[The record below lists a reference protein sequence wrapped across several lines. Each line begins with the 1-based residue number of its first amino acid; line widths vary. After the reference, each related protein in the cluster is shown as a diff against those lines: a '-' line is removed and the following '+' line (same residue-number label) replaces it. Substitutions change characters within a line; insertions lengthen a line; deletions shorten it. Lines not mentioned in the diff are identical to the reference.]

1 MIQDSGFG
9 RTTVEHFLSA
19 LRALEAR
26 AGLELQATM
35 QLSGNIEVDGT
46 FLSSFPISA
55 NNSHYYD
62 QIWKIREKARTQK
75 KTIPDKFL
83 VETNLK
89 FCLLSNTQHQK
100 KT

>member
-19 LRALEAR
+19 LRGLEAL
-26 AGLELQATM
+26 AGLELQTTM
-35 QLSGNIEVDGT
+35 QLRGNIEVDGT

-83 VETNLK
+83 VETEVK
-89 FCLLSNTQHQK
+89 FCLPSNTPQK